1 MVVIGYTADDSR
13 LTSINPNIIITGKY
27 NGKEELEGLLEIYK
41 PNSSL
46 FLSPWPETYSYTL
59 SIAFEYRL
67 WPFVLN
73 YGAIAERVVKSKFG
87 DILLSETPNDII
99 KQIEQRTGA

>member
-1 MVVIGYTADDSR
+1 MKLRRRAATI
-13 LTSINPNIIITGKY
+13 PGKY
-27 NGKEELEGLLEIYK
+27 NGKEELEGLLKIYK
-41 PNSSL
+41 PNSAL

-73 YGAIAERVVKSKFG
+73 YGAIAERVCKSKFG

-99 KQIEQRTGA
+99 KQIEERSGA